1 MTNQIIKNC
10 EDEEIQFLNEIQPF
24 GYLIGIH
31 KNSHQIEFFSQNID
45 ELFEIST
52 EKILSQDINQLH
64 DFELDFDEVLN
75 LEQGDFYRTNT
86 KVNSKIYHLTVYH
99 FEELIYLELE
109 ELIILENRLA
119 YYNFSEQILY
129 SKSISSTWNLLIS
142 SIKSL
147 IHYERVMLYKFLEDG
162 SGVVIAEE
170 IDKGLDSYMG
180 LRYPEFDIP
189 KQARQLYLEKKSRL
203 VADVNSK
210 RIILICNVNYHKI
223 NLKYSSV
230 RALSPIHLQYLRNA
244 NCEASFSISIVINEK
259 LWGIVACQNSK
270 PKFIPNQ
277 VRLQTELLTRQ
288 ARLTYV
294 NFKATE
300 RLKFQNYF
308 NETAI
313 KLKENLLTE
322 ENLQQSIN
330 NNLKEVLNLT
340 KADGI
345 ALVNFDD
352 VFVEGETPDKEE
364 ILRIKEWAFKRK
376 SAGLFTSNTFNLDYG
391 QELKLSTNS
400 AGVMFCFL
408 NQTYEHFIIWF
419 KKEQIQTLNW
429 AGEPSKIKNVDV
441 INGNEIHSFS
451 PRTSFKIWQENIKSK
466 SFIWL
471 DKEKY
476 VAKEVIKLIIETLHL
491 QSFKIQ
497 SLYEQLKEIND
508 ELDSFTYT
516 VSHDL
521 RTPLSVMKLN
531 CQMLQRS
538 LKDDEIKNDRLRS
551 VIVEIDRMTQMMQDL
566 LALSKAKKSEIVL
579 STIET
584 KPIIE
589 KIIHDVL
596 LYYKINNT
604 EVVVKEIHNVLGDKT
619 MFYEVFLNI
628 IGNAIKY
635 SSQAK
640 HPKVEISSE
649 INNKEVIFKIKDNGI
664 GIKEEDYHKMF
675 KLFSRMSNTGN
686 ISGNGVGLSIAHRM
700 MDRMNGDISF
710 ESKIGEGTTFVLT
723 FKKCTD
729 VI

>member
-1 MTNQIIKNC
+1 MINQIIKNC

-31 KNSHQIEFFSQNID
+31 KNSHQIEFYSQNID
-45 ELFEIST
+45 ELFQISA
-52 EKILSQDINQLH
+52 ENVLNQDINQLYN
-64 DFELDFDEVLN
+64 FELDFDEVLN
-75 LEQGDFYRTNT
+75 LDQGEFCRTHL
-86 KVNSKIYHLTVYH
+86 KINSKTYHLTSYH
-99 FEELIYLELE
+99 FDELIYLELE

-129 SKSISSTWNLLIS
+129 SKSIDATWDRLIS
-142 SIKSL
+142 SIKKL
-147 IHYERVMLYKFLEDG
+147 INYDRVMLYKFLEDG

-170 IDKGLDSYMG
+170 IDNGLDSYLG
-180 LRYPEFDIP
+180 LRFPEFDIP

-203 VADVNSK
+203 VADVNSN
-210 RIILICNVNYHKI
+210 RISLIATNHQRI
-223 NLKYSSV
+223 NLMYSSV

-244 NCEASFSISIVINEK
+244 NCAASFSISIVINEK
-259 LWGIVACQNSK
+259 LWGIVACQNSE

-322 ENLQQSIN
+322 ENLQQSMN

-340 KADGI
+340 KANGI

-352 VFVEGETPDKEE
+352 VFVEGETPDKHE
-364 ILRIKEWAFKRK
+364 ILRIKEWAFKRN
-376 SAGLFTSNTFNLDYG
+376 SARLFTSNTFYLDYG
-391 QELKLSTNS
+391 QELNLSPNS

-419 KKEQIQTLNW
+419 KKEQVQTLNW
-429 AGEPSKIKNVDV
+429 AGEPNKIKHVEIVD
-441 INGNEIHSFS
+441 GDEILSFS
-451 PRTSFKIWQENIKSK
+451 PRTSFKIWQENIKNK

-491 QSFKIQ
+491 QSFKIH

-508 ELDSFTYT
+508 ELDSFSYT

-531 CQMLQRS
+531 CQMIQRT
-538 LKDDEIKNDRLRS
+538 LEHDEIKSDRLKS
-551 VIVEIDRMTQMMQDL
+551 VIDEIDRMTQMMQDL

-579 STIET
+579 SIIET

-589 KIIHDVL
+589 KIVHDVL
-596 LYYKINNT
+596 LYYKTNDTQVVIE
-604 EVVVKEIHNVLGDKT
+604 EVHNVLGDKT

-635 SSQAK
+635 SSQAE
-640 HPKVEISSE
+640 HPIIKIWSE
-649 INNKEVIFKIKDNGI
+649 LNEEEVIFKVKDNGI
-664 GIKEEDYHKMF
+664 GIKQEDYNKMF

-700 MDRMNGDISF
+700 MDRMNGGISF
-710 ESKIGEGTTFVLT
+710 ESKVGEGTTFILT
-723 FKKCTD
+723 FKK
-729 VI
+729 I

>member
-1 MTNQIIKNC
+1 MINQIIKNC

-31 KNSHQIEFFSQNID
+31 KNSHQIEFYSQNID
-45 ELFEIST
+45 ELFQISA
-52 EKILSQDINQLH
+52 ENVLNQDINQLYN
-64 DFELDFDEVLN
+64 FELDFDEVLN
-75 LEQGDFYRTNT
+75 LDQGEFCRTHL
-86 KVNSKIYHLTVYH
+86 KINSKTYHLTSYH
-99 FEELIYLELE
+99 LDELIYLELE

-129 SKSISSTWNLLIS
+129 SKSIDATWDRLIS
-142 SIKSL
+142 SIKKL
-147 IHYERVMLYKFLEDG
+147 INYDRVMLYKFLEDG

-170 IDKGLDSYMG
+170 IDNGLDSYLG
-180 LRYPEFDIP
+180 LRFPEFDIP

-203 VADVNSK
+203 VADVNSN
-210 RIILICNVNYHKI
+210 RISLIATNHQKI
-223 NLKYSSV
+223 NLMYSSV

-244 NCEASFSISIVINEK
+244 NCAASFSISIVINEK
-259 LWGIVACQNSK
+259 LWGIVACQNSE

-322 ENLQQSIN
+322 ENLQQSMN

-340 KADGI
+340 KANGI

-352 VFVEGETPDKEE
+352 VFVEGETPDKDE
-364 ILRIKEWAFKRK
+364 ILRIKEWAFKRN
-376 SAGLFTSNTFNLDYG
+376 SARLFTSNTFYLDYG
-391 QELKLSTNS
+391 QELNLSPNS

-419 KKEQIQTLNW
+419 KKEQVQTLNW
-429 AGEPSKIKNVDV
+429 AGEPNKIKHVEIVD
-441 INGNEIHSFS
+441 GDEILSFS
-451 PRTSFKIWQENIKSK
+451 PRTSFKIWQENIKNK

-491 QSFKIQ
+491 QSFKIH

-508 ELDSFTYT
+508 ELDSFSYT

-531 CQMLQRS
+531 CQMIQRT
-538 LKDDEIKNDRLRS
+538 LEHDEIKSDRLKS
-551 VIVEIDRMTQMMQDL
+551 VIDEIDRMTQMMQDL

-579 STIET
+579 SIIET

-589 KIIHDVL
+589 KIVHDVL
-596 LYYKINNT
+596 LYYKTNDTQVVIE
-604 EVVVKEIHNVLGDKT
+604 EVHNVLGDKT

-635 SSQAK
+635 SSQAE
-640 HPKVEISSE
+640 HPIIKIWSE
-649 INNKEVIFKIKDNGI
+649 LNEEEVIFKVKDNGI
-664 GIKEEDYHKMF
+664 GIKQEDYNKMF

-700 MDRMNGDISF
+700 MDRMNGGISF
-710 ESKIGEGTTFVLT
+710 ESKVGEGTTFILT
-723 FKKCTD
+723 FKK
-729 VI
+729 I

>member
-1 MTNQIIKNC
+1 MINQIIKNC

-31 KNSHQIEFFSQNID
+31 KNSHQIEFYSQNID
-45 ELFEIST
+45 ELFQISA
-52 EKILSQDINQLH
+52 ENVLNQDINQLYN
-64 DFELDFDEVLN
+64 FELDFDEVLN
-75 LEQGDFYRTNT
+75 LDQGEFCRTHL
-86 KVNSKIYHLTVYH
+86 KINSKTYHLTSYH
-99 FEELIYLELE
+99 FDELIYLELE

-129 SKSISSTWNLLIS
+129 SKSIDATWDRLIS
-142 SIKSL
+142 SIKKL
-147 IHYERVMLYKFLEDG
+147 INYDRVMLYKFLEDG

-170 IDKGLDSYMG
+170 IDNGLDSYLG
-180 LRYPEFDIP
+180 LRFPEFDIP

-203 VADVNSK
+203 VADVNSN
-210 RIILICNVNYHKI
+210 RISLIATNHQKI
-223 NLKYSSV
+223 NLMYSSV

-244 NCEASFSISIVINEK
+244 NCAASFSISIVINEK
-259 LWGIVACQNSK
+259 LWGIVACQNSE

-322 ENLQQSIN
+322 ENLQQSMN

-340 KADGI
+340 KANGI

-352 VFVEGETPDKEE
+352 VFVEGETPDKDE
-364 ILRIKEWAFKRK
+364 ILRIKEWAFKRN
-376 SAGLFTSNTFNLDYG
+376 SARLFTSNTFYLDYG
-391 QELKLSTNS
+391 QELNLSPNS

-419 KKEQIQTLNW
+419 KKEQVQTLNW
-429 AGEPSKIKNVDV
+429 AGEPNKIKHVEIVD
-441 INGNEIHSFS
+441 GDEILSFS
-451 PRTSFKIWQENIKSK
+451 PRTSFKIWQENIKNK

-491 QSFKIQ
+491 QSFKIH

-508 ELDSFTYT
+508 ELDSFSYT

-531 CQMLQRS
+531 CQMIQRT
-538 LKDDEIKNDRLRS
+538 LEHDEIKSDRLKS
-551 VIVEIDRMTQMMQDL
+551 VIDEIDRMTQMMQDL

-579 STIET
+579 SIIET

-589 KIIHDVL
+589 KIVHDVL
-596 LYYKINNT
+596 LYYKTNDT
-604 EVVVKEIHNVLGDKT
+604 QVVIEDVHNVLGDKT

-635 SSQAK
+635 SSQEE
-640 HPKVEISSE
+640 HPIIKIWSE
-649 INNKEVIFKIKDNGI
+649 LNEEEVIFKVKDNRI
-664 GIKEEDYHKMF
+664 GIKQEDYNKMF

-700 MDRMNGDISF
+700 MDRMNGGISF
-710 ESKIGEGTTFVLT
+710 ESKVGEGTTFILT
-723 FKKCTD
+723 FKK
-729 VI
+729 I

>member
-1 MTNQIIKNC
+1 MINQIIKNC

-45 ELFEIST
+45 ELFEISA
-52 EKILSQDINQLH
+52 ENVLNQDINQLYN
-64 DFELDFDEVLN
+64 FELDFDEVLN
-75 LEQGDFYRTNT
+75 LDQGEFCRTHL
-86 KVNSKIYHLTVYH
+86 KINSKTYHLTSYH
-99 FEELIYLELE
+99 LDELIYLELE

-129 SKSISSTWNLLIS
+129 SKSIDATWDRLIS
-142 SIKSL
+142 SIKKL
-147 IHYERVMLYKFLEDG
+147 INYDRVMLYKFLEDG

-170 IDKGLDSYMG
+170 IDNGLDSYLG
-180 LRYPEFDIP
+180 LRFPEFDIP

-203 VADVNSK
+203 VADVNSN
-210 RIILICNVNYHKI
+210 RISLIATNHQKI
-223 NLKYSSV
+223 NLMYSSV

-244 NCEASFSISIVINEK
+244 NCAASFSISIVINEK
-259 LWGIVACQNSK
+259 LWGIVACQNSE

-322 ENLQQSIN
+322 ENLQQSMN

-340 KADGI
+340 KANGI

-352 VFVEGETPDKEE
+352 VFVEGETPDKHE
-364 ILRIKEWAFKRK
+364 ILRIKEWAFKRN
-376 SAGLFTSNTFNLDYG
+376 SARLFTSNTFYLDYG
-391 QELKLSTNS
+391 QELNLSPNS

-419 KKEQIQTLNW
+419 KKEQVQTLNW
-429 AGEPSKIKNVDV
+429 AGEPNKIKHVEIVD
-441 INGNEIHSFS
+441 EILSFS
-451 PRTSFKIWQENIKSK
+451 PRTSFKIWQENIKNK

-491 QSFKIQ
+491 QSFKIH

-508 ELDSFTYT
+508 ELDSFSYT

-531 CQMLQRS
+531 CQMIQRT
-538 LKDDEIKNDRLRS
+538 LEHDEIKSDRLKS
-551 VIVEIDRMTQMMQDL
+551 VIDEIDRMTQMMQDL

-579 STIET
+579 SIIET

-589 KIIHDVL
+589 KIVHDVL
-596 LYYKINNT
+596 LYYKTNDT
-604 EVVVKEIHNVLGDKT
+604 QVVIEDVHNVLGDKT

-635 SSQAK
+635 SSQAE
-640 HPKVEISSE
+640 HPIIKIWSE
-649 INNKEVIFKIKDNGI
+649 LNEEEVIFKVKDNGI
-664 GIKEEDYHKMF
+664 GIKQEDYNKMF

-700 MDRMNGDISF
+700 MDRMNGGISF
-710 ESKIGEGTTFVLT
+710 ESKVGEGTTFILT
-723 FKKCTD
+723 FKK
-729 VI
+729 I

>member
-1 MTNQIIKNC
+1 MINQIIKNC

-31 KNSHQIEFFSQNID
+31 KNSHQIEFYSQNID
-45 ELFEIST
+45 ELFQISA
-52 EKILSQDINQLH
+52 ENVLNQDINQLYN
-64 DFELDFDEVLN
+64 FELDFDEVLN
-75 LEQGDFYRTNT
+75 LDQGEFCRTHL
-86 KVNSKIYHLTVYH
+86 KINSKTYHLTSYH
-99 FEELIYLELE
+99 FDELIYLELE

-129 SKSISSTWNLLIS
+129 SKSIDATWDRLIS
-142 SIKSL
+142 SIKKL
-147 IHYERVMLYKFLEDG
+147 INYDRVMLYKFLEDG

-170 IDKGLDSYMG
+170 IDNGLDSYLG
-180 LRYPEFDIP
+180 LRFPEFDIP

-203 VADVNSK
+203 VADVNSN
-210 RIILICNVNYHKI
+210 RISLIATNHQKI
-223 NLKYSSV
+223 NLMYSSV

-244 NCEASFSISIVINEK
+244 NCAASFSISIVINEK
-259 LWGIVACQNSK
+259 LWGIVACQNSE

-322 ENLQQSIN
+322 ENLQQSMN

-340 KADGI
+340 KANGI

-352 VFVEGETPDKEE
+352 VFVEGETPDKDE
-364 ILRIKEWAFKRK
+364 ILRIKEWAFKRN
-376 SAGLFTSNTFNLDYG
+376 SARLFTSNTFYLDYG
-391 QELKLSTNS
+391 QELNLSPNS

-419 KKEQIQTLNW
+419 KKEQVQTLNW
-429 AGEPSKIKNVDV
+429 AGEPNKIKHVEIVD
-441 INGNEIHSFS
+441 GDEILSFS
-451 PRTSFKIWQENIKSK
+451 PRTSFKIWQENIKNK

-491 QSFKIQ
+491 QSFKIH

-508 ELDSFTYT
+508 ELDS
-516 VSHDL
+516 
-521 RTPLSVMKLN
+521 VMKLN
-531 CQMLQRS
+531 CQMIQRT
-538 LKDDEIKNDRLRS
+538 LEHDEIKSDRLKS
-551 VIVEIDRMTQMMQDL
+551 VIDEIDRMTQMMQDL

-579 STIET
+579 SIIET

-589 KIIHDVL
+589 KIVHDVL
-596 LYYKINNT
+596 LYYKTNDTQVVIE
-604 EVVVKEIHNVLGDKT
+604 EVHNVLGDKT

-635 SSQAK
+635 SSQAE
-640 HPKVEISSE
+640 HPIIKIWSE
-649 INNKEVIFKIKDNGI
+649 LNEEEVIFKVKDNGI
-664 GIKEEDYHKMF
+664 GIKQEDYNKMF

-700 MDRMNGDISF
+700 MDRMN
-710 ESKIGEGTTFVLT
+710 EGTTFILT
-723 FKKCTD
+723 FKK
-729 VI
+729 I

>member
-1 MTNQIIKNC
+1 MINQIIKNC

-31 KNSHQIEFFSQNID
+31 KNSHQIEFYSQNID
-45 ELFEIST
+45 ELFQISA
-52 EKILSQDINQLH
+52 ENVLNQDINQLYN
-64 DFELDFDEVLN
+64 FELDFDEVLN
-75 LEQGDFYRTNT
+75 LDQGEFCRTHL
-86 KVNSKIYHLTVYH
+86 KINSKTYHLTSYH
-99 FEELIYLELE
+99 FDELIYLELE

-129 SKSISSTWNLLIS
+129 SKSIDATWDRLIS
-142 SIKSL
+142 SIKKL
-147 IHYERVMLYKFLEDG
+147 INYDRVMLYKFLEDG

-170 IDKGLDSYMG
+170 IDNGLDSYLG
-180 LRYPEFDIP
+180 LRFPEFDIP

-203 VADVNSK
+203 VADVNSN
-210 RIILICNVNYHKI
+210 RISLIATNHQKI
-223 NLKYSSV
+223 NLMYSSV

-244 NCEASFSISIVINEK
+244 NCAASFSISIVINEK
-259 LWGIVACQNSK
+259 LWGIVACQNSE

-322 ENLQQSIN
+322 ENLQQSMN

-340 KADGI
+340 KANGI

-352 VFVEGETPDKEE
+352 VFVEGETPDKDE
-364 ILRIKEWAFKRK
+364 ILRIKEWAFKRN
-376 SAGLFTSNTFNLDYG
+376 SARLFTSNTFYLDYG
-391 QELKLSTNS
+391 QELNLSPNS

-419 KKEQIQTLNW
+419 KKEQVQTLNW
-429 AGEPSKIKNVDV
+429 AGEPNKIKHVEIVD
-441 INGNEIHSFS
+441 GDEILSFS
-451 PRTSFKIWQENIKSK
+451 PRTSFKIWQENIKNK

-491 QSFKIQ
+491 QSFKIH

-508 ELDSFTYT
+508 ELDSFSYT

-531 CQMLQRS
+531 CQMIQRT
-538 LKDDEIKNDRLRS
+538 LEHDEIKSDRLKS
-551 VIVEIDRMTQMMQDL
+551 VIDEIDRMTQMMQDL

-579 STIET
+579 SIIET

-589 KIIHDVL
+589 KIVHDVL
-596 LYYKINNT
+596 LYYKTNDTQVVIE
-604 EVVVKEIHNVLGDKT
+604 EVHNVLGDKT

-635 SSQAK
+635 SSQAE
-640 HPKVEISSE
+640 HPIIKIWSE
-649 INNKEVIFKIKDNGI
+649 LNEEEVIFKVKDNGI
-664 GIKEEDYHKMF
+664 GIKQEDYNKMF

-700 MDRMNGDISF
+700 MDRMN
-710 ESKIGEGTTFVLT
+710 V
-723 FKKCTD
+723 FKRKNSGLSQRN
-729 VI
+729 

>member
-1 MTNQIIKNC
+1 MINQIIKNC

-31 KNSHQIEFFSQNID
+31 KNSHQIEFYSQNID
-45 ELFEIST
+45 ELFQISA
-52 EKILSQDINQLH
+52 ENVLNQDINQLYN
-64 DFELDFDEVLN
+64 FELDFDEVLN
-75 LEQGDFYRTNT
+75 LDQGEFCRTHL
-86 KVNSKIYHLTVYH
+86 KINSKTYHLTSYH
-99 FEELIYLELE
+99 FDELIYLELE

-129 SKSISSTWNLLIS
+129 SKSIDATWDRLIS
-142 SIKSL
+142 SIKKL
-147 IHYERVMLYKFLEDG
+147 INYDRVMLYKFLEDG

-170 IDKGLDSYMG
+170 IDNGLDSYLG
-180 LRYPEFDIP
+180 LRFPEFDIP

-203 VADVNSK
+203 VADVNSN
-210 RIILICNVNYHKI
+210 RISLIATNHQKI
-223 NLKYSSV
+223 NLMYSSV

-244 NCEASFSISIVINEK
+244 NCAASFSISIVINEK
-259 LWGIVACQNSK
+259 LWGIVACQNSE

-322 ENLQQSIN
+322 ENLQQSMN

-340 KADGI
+340 KANGI

-352 VFVEGETPDKEE
+352 VFVEGETPDKDE
-364 ILRIKEWAFKRK
+364 ILRIKEWAFKRN
-376 SAGLFTSNTFNLDYG
+376 SARLFTSNTFYLDYG
-391 QELKLSTNS
+391 QELNLSPNS

-419 KKEQIQTLNW
+419 KKEQVQTLNW
-429 AGEPSKIKNVDV
+429 AGEPNKIKHVEIVD
-441 INGNEIHSFS
+441 GDEILSFS
-451 PRTSFKIWQENIKSK
+451 PRTSFKIWQENIKNK

-491 QSFKIQ
+491 QSFKIH

-508 ELDSFTYT
+508 ELDSFSYT

-531 CQMLQRS
+531 CQMIQRT
-538 LKDDEIKNDRLRS
+538 LEHDEIKSDRLKS
-551 VIVEIDRMTQMMQDL
+551 VIDEIDRMTQMMQDL

-579 STIET
+579 SIIET

-589 KIIHDVL
+589 KIVHDVL
-596 LYYKINNT
+596 LYYKTNDT
-604 EVVVKEIHNVLGDKT
+604 QVVIEDVHNVLGDKT

-635 SSQAK
+635 SSQAE
-640 HPKVEISSE
+640 HPIIKIWSE
-649 INNKEVIFKIKDNGI
+649 LNEEEVIFKVKDNGI
-664 GIKEEDYHKMF
+664 GIKQEDYNKMF

-700 MDRMNGDISF
+700 MDRMNGGISF
-710 ESKIGEGTTFVLT
+710 ESKVGEEQLLY
-723 FKKCTD
+723 
-729 VI
+729 

>member
-1 MTNQIIKNC
+1 MINQIIKNC

-31 KNSHQIEFFSQNID
+31 KNSHQIEFYSQNID
-45 ELFEIST
+45 ELFQISA
-52 EKILSQDINQLH
+52 ENVLNQDINQLYN
-64 DFELDFDEVLN
+64 FELDFDEVLN
-75 LEQGDFYRTNT
+75 LDQGEFCRTHL
-86 KVNSKIYHLTVYH
+86 KINSKTYHLTSYH
-99 FEELIYLELE
+99 LDELIYLELE

-129 SKSISSTWNLLIS
+129 SKSIDATWDRLIS
-142 SIKSL
+142 SIKKL
-147 IHYERVMLYKFLEDG
+147 INYDRVMLYKFLEDG

-170 IDKGLDSYMG
+170 IDNGLDSYLG
-180 LRYPEFDIP
+180 LRFPEFDIP

-203 VADVNSK
+203 VADVNSN
-210 RIILICNVNYHKI
+210 RISLIATNHQKI
-223 NLKYSSV
+223 NLMYSSV

-244 NCEASFSISIVINEK
+244 NCAASFSISIVINEK
-259 LWGIVACQNSK
+259 LWGIVACQNSE

-322 ENLQQSIN
+322 ENLQQSMN

-340 KADGI
+340 KANGI

-352 VFVEGETPDKEE
+352 VFVEGETPDKHE
-364 ILRIKEWAFKRK
+364 ILRIKEWAFKRN
-376 SAGLFTSNTFNLDYG
+376 SARLFTSNTFYLDYG
-391 QELKLSTNS
+391 QELNLSPNS

-419 KKEQIQTLNW
+419 KKEQVQTLNW
-429 AGEPSKIKNVDV
+429 AGEPNKIKHVEIVD
-441 INGNEIHSFS
+441 GDEILSFS
-451 PRTSFKIWQENIKSK
+451 PRTSFKIWQENIKNK

-491 QSFKIQ
+491 QSFKIH

-508 ELDSFTYT
+508 ELDSFSYT

-531 CQMLQRS
+531 CQMIQRT
-538 LKDDEIKNDRLRS
+538 LEHDEIKSDRLKS
-551 VIVEIDRMTQMMQDL
+551 VIDEIDRMTQMMQDL

-579 STIET
+579 SIIET

-589 KIIHDVL
+589 KIVHDVL
-596 LYYKINNT
+596 LYYKTNDTQVVIE
-604 EVVVKEIHNVLGDKT
+604 EVHNVLGDKT

-635 SSQAK
+635 SSQAE
-640 HPKVEISSE
+640 HPIIKIWSE
-649 INNKEVIFKIKDNGI
+649 LNEEEVIFKVKDNGI
-664 GIKEEDYHKMF
+664 GIKQEDYNKMF

-700 MDRMNGDISF
+700 MDRMNGGISF
-710 ESKIGEGTTFVLT
+710 ESKVGEGTTFILT
-723 FKKCTD
+723 FKK
-729 VI
+729 I

>member
-1 MTNQIIKNC
+1 MINQIIKNC

-31 KNSHQIEFFSQNID
+31 KESHQIEFYSQNID
-45 ELFEIST
+45 ELFQISA
-52 EKILSQDINQLH
+52 ENVLNQDINQLYN
-64 DFELDFDEVLN
+64 FELDFDEVLN
-75 LEQGDFYRTNT
+75 LDQGEFCRTHL
-86 KVNSKIYHLTVYH
+86 KINSKTYHLTSYH
-99 FEELIYLELE
+99 FDELIYLELE

-129 SKSISSTWNLLIS
+129 SKSIDATWDRLIS
-142 SIKSL
+142 SIKKL
-147 IHYERVMLYKFLEDG
+147 INYDRVMLYKFLEDG

-170 IDKGLDSYMG
+170 IDNGLDSYLG
-180 LRYPEFDIP
+180 LRFPEFDIP

-203 VADVNSK
+203 VADVNSN
-210 RIILICNVNYHKI
+210 RISLIATNHQKI
-223 NLKYSSV
+223 NLMYSSV

-244 NCEASFSISIVINEK
+244 NCAASFSISIVINEK
-259 LWGIVACQNSK
+259 LWGIVACQNSE

-322 ENLQQSIN
+322 ENLQQSMN

-340 KADGI
+340 KANGI

-352 VFVEGETPDKEE
+352 VFVEGETPDKHE
-364 ILRIKEWAFKRK
+364 ILRIKEWAFKRN
-376 SAGLFTSNTFNLDYG
+376 SARLFTSNTFYLDYG
-391 QELKLSTNS
+391 QELNLSPNS

-419 KKEQIQTLNW
+419 KKEQVQTLNW
-429 AGEPSKIKNVDV
+429 AGEPNKIKHVEIVD
-441 INGNEIHSFS
+441 GDEILSFS
-451 PRTSFKIWQENIKSK
+451 PRTSFKIWQENIKNK

-491 QSFKIQ
+491 QSFKIH

-508 ELDSFTYT
+508 ELDSFSYT

-531 CQMLQRS
+531 CQMIQRT
-538 LKDDEIKNDRLRS
+538 LEHDEIKSDRLKS
-551 VIVEIDRMTQMMQDL
+551 VIDEIDRMTQMMQDL

-579 STIET
+579 SIIET

-589 KIIHDVL
+589 KIVHDVL
-596 LYYKINNT
+596 LYYKTNDT
-604 EVVVKEIHNVLGDKT
+604 QVVIEDVHNVLGDKT

-640 HPKVEISSE
+640 HPKIEISSE

-664 GIKEEDYHKMF
+664 GIKEEDYNKMF

-700 MDRMNGDISF
+700 MDRMNGGISF
-710 ESKIGEGTTFVLT
+710 ESKVGDGTTFILT
-723 FKKCTD
+723 F
-729 VI
+729 

>member
-1 MTNQIIKNC
+1 MINQIIKNC

-31 KNSHQIEFFSQNID
+31 KNSHQIEFYSQNID
-45 ELFEIST
+45 ELFQISA
-52 EKILSQDINQLH
+52 ENVLNQDINQLYN
-64 DFELDFDEVLN
+64 FELDFDEVLN
-75 LEQGDFYRTNT
+75 LDQGEFCRTHL
-86 KVNSKIYHLTVYH
+86 KINSKTYHLTSYH
-99 FEELIYLELE
+99 FDELIYLELE

-129 SKSISSTWNLLIS
+129 SKSIDATWDRLIS
-142 SIKSL
+142 SIKKL
-147 IHYERVMLYKFLEDG
+147 INYDRVMLYKFLEDG

-170 IDKGLDSYMG
+170 IDNGLDSYLG
-180 LRYPEFDIP
+180 LRFPEFDIP

-203 VADVNSK
+203 VADVNSN
-210 RIILICNVNYHKI
+210 RISLIATNHQKI
-223 NLKYSSV
+223 NLMYSSV

-244 NCEASFSISIVINEK
+244 NCAASFSISIVINEK
-259 LWGIVACQNSK
+259 LWGIVACQNSE
-270 PKFIPNQ
+270 PKFITNQ

-322 ENLQQSIN
+322 ENLQQSMN

-340 KADGI
+340 KANGI

-352 VFVEGETPDKEE
+352 VFVEGETPDKDE
-364 ILRIKEWAFKRK
+364 ILRIKEWAFKRN
-376 SAGLFTSNTFNLDYG
+376 SARLFTSNTFYLDYG
-391 QELKLSTNS
+391 QELNLSPNS

-419 KKEQIQTLNW
+419 KKEQVQTLNW
-429 AGEPSKIKNVDV
+429 AGEPNKIKHVEIVD
-441 INGNEIHSFS
+441 GDEILSFS
-451 PRTSFKIWQENIKSK
+451 PRTSFKIWQENIKNK

-491 QSFKIQ
+491 QSFKIH

-508 ELDSFTYT
+508 ELDSFSYT

-531 CQMLQRS
+531 CQMIQRT
-538 LKDDEIKNDRLRS
+538 LEHDEIKSDRLKS
-551 VIVEIDRMTQMMQDL
+551 VIDEIDRMTQMMQDL

-579 STIET
+579 SIIET

-589 KIIHDVL
+589 KIVHDVL
-596 LYYKINNT
+596 LYYKTNDTQVVIE
-604 EVVVKEIHNVLGDKT
+604 EVHNVLGDKT

-635 SSQAK
+635 SSQAE
-640 HPKVEISSE
+640 HPIIKIWSE
-649 INNKEVIFKIKDNGI
+649 LNEEEVIFKIKDNGI
-664 GIKEEDYHKMF
+664 GIKQEDYNKMF

-700 MDRMNGDISF
+700 MDRMNGGIFF
-710 ESKIGEGTTFVLT
+710 ESKVGEGTTFILT
-723 FKKCTD
+723 FKK
-729 VI
+729 I

>member
-1 MTNQIIKNC
+1 MINQIIKNC

-31 KNSHQIEFFSQNID
+31 KNSHQIEFYSQNID
-45 ELFEIST
+45 ELFQISA
-52 EKILSQDINQLH
+52 ENVLNQDINQLYN
-64 DFELDFDEVLN
+64 FELDFDEVLN
-75 LEQGDFYRTNT
+75 LDQGEFCRTHL
-86 KVNSKIYHLTVYH
+86 KINSKTYHLTSYH
-99 FEELIYLELE
+99 FDELIYLELE

-129 SKSISSTWNLLIS
+129 SKSIDATWDRLIS
-142 SIKSL
+142 SIKKL
-147 IHYERVMLYKFLEDG
+147 INYDRVMLYKFLEDG

-170 IDKGLDSYMG
+170 IDNGLDSYLG
-180 LRYPEFDIP
+180 LRFPEFDIP

-203 VADVNSK
+203 VADVNSN
-210 RIILICNVNYHKI
+210 RISLIATNHQKI
-223 NLKYSSV
+223 NLMYSSV

-244 NCEASFSISIVINEK
+244 NCAASFSISIVINEK
-259 LWGIVACQNSK
+259 LWGIVACQNSE

-322 ENLQQSIN
+322 ENLQQSMN

-340 KADGI
+340 KANGI

-352 VFVEGETPDKEE
+352 VFVEGETPDKDE
-364 ILRIKEWAFKRK
+364 ILRIKEWAFKRN
-376 SAGLFTSNTFNLDYG
+376 SARLFTSNTFYLDYG
-391 QELKLSTNS
+391 QELNLSPNS

-419 KKEQIQTLNW
+419 KKEQVQTLNW
-429 AGEPSKIKNVDV
+429 AGEPNKIKHVEIVD
-441 INGNEIHSFS
+441 GDEILSFS
-451 PRTSFKIWQENIKSK
+451 PRTSFKIWQENIKNK

-491 QSFKIQ
+491 QSFKIH

-508 ELDSFTYT
+508 ELDSFSYT

-531 CQMLQRS
+531 CQMIQRT
-538 LKDDEIKNDRLRS
+538 LEHDEIKSDRLKS
-551 VIVEIDRMTQMMQDL
+551 VIDEIDRMTQMMQDL

-579 STIET
+579 SIIET

-589 KIIHDVL
+589 KIVHDVL
-596 LYYKINNT
+596 LYYKTNDTQVVIE
-604 EVVVKEIHNVLGDKT
+604 EVHNVLGDKT

-635 SSQAK
+635 SSQAE
-640 HPKVEISSE
+640 HPIIKIWSE
-649 INNKEVIFKIKDNGI
+649 LNEEEVIFKVKDNGI
-664 GIKEEDYHKMF
+664 GIKQEDYNKMF

-700 MDRMNGDISF
+700 MDRMNGGISF
-710 ESKIGEGTTFVLT
+710 ESKVGEGTTFILT
-723 FKKCTD
+723 FKK
-729 VI
+729 I

>member
-1 MTNQIIKNC
+1 MINQIIKNC

-31 KNSHQIEFFSQNID
+31 KNSHQIEFYSQNID
-45 ELFEIST
+45 ELFQISA
-52 EKILSQDINQLH
+52 ENVLNQDINQLYN
-64 DFELDFDEVLN
+64 FELDFDEVLN
-75 LEQGDFYRTNT
+75 LDQGEFCRTHL
-86 KVNSKIYHLTVYH
+86 KINSKTYHLTSYH
-99 FEELIYLELE
+99 FDELIYLELE

-129 SKSISSTWNLLIS
+129 SKSIDATWDRLIS
-142 SIKSL
+142 SIKKL
-147 IHYERVMLYKFLEDG
+147 INYDRVMLYKFLEDG

-170 IDKGLDSYMG
+170 IDNGLDSYLG
-180 LRYPEFDIP
+180 LRFPEFDIP

-203 VADVNSK
+203 VADVNSN
-210 RIILICNVNYHKI
+210 RISLIATNHQKI
-223 NLKYSSV
+223 NLMYSSV

-244 NCEASFSISIVINEK
+244 NCAASFSISIVINEK
-259 LWGIVACQNSK
+259 LWGIVACQNSE

-322 ENLQQSIN
+322 ENLQQSMN

-340 KADGI
+340 KANGI

-352 VFVEGETPDKEE
+352 VFVEGETPDKDE
-364 ILRIKEWAFKRK
+364 ILRIKEWAFKRN
-376 SAGLFTSNTFNLDYG
+376 SARLFTSNTFYLDYG
-391 QELKLSTNS
+391 QELNLSPNS

-419 KKEQIQTLNW
+419 KKEQVQTLNW
-429 AGEPSKIKNVDV
+429 AGEPNKIKHVEIVD
-441 INGNEIHSFS
+441 GDEILSFS
-451 PRTSFKIWQENIKSK
+451 PRTSFKIWQENIKNK

-491 QSFKIQ
+491 QSFKIH

-508 ELDSFTYT
+508 ELDSFSYT

-531 CQMLQRS
+531 CQMIQRT
-538 LKDDEIKNDRLRS
+538 LEHDEIKSDRLKS
-551 VIVEIDRMTQMMQDL
+551 VIDEIDRMTQMMQDL

-579 STIET
+579 SIIET

-589 KIIHDVL
+589 KIVHDVL
-596 LYYKINNT
+596 LYYKTNDTQVVIE
-604 EVVVKEIHNVLGDKT
+604 EVHNVLGDKT

-628 IGNAIKY
+628 IGNAIMIGCKSTLKKIRC
-635 SSQAK
+635 SS
-640 HPKVEISSE
+640 IFRFS
-649 INNKEVIFKIKDNGI
+649 NKRFGKNV
-664 GIKEEDYHKMF
+664 
-675 KLFSRMSNTGN
+675 
-686 ISGNGVGLSIAHRM
+686 SG
-700 MDRMNGDISF
+700 
-710 ESKIGEGTTFVLT
+710 K
-723 FKKCTD
+723 
-729 VI
+729 

>member
-1 MTNQIIKNC
+1 MINQIIKNC

-31 KNSHQIEFFSQNID
+31 KNSHQIEFYSQNID
-45 ELFEIST
+45 ELFQISA
-52 EKILSQDINQLH
+52 ENVLNQDINQLYN
-64 DFELDFDEVLN
+64 FELDFDEVLN
-75 LEQGDFYRTNT
+75 LDQGEFCRTHL
-86 KVNSKIYHLTVYH
+86 KINSKTYHLTSYH
-99 FEELIYLELE
+99 FDELIYLELE

-129 SKSISSTWNLLIS
+129 SKSIDATWDRLIS
-142 SIKSL
+142 SIKKL
-147 IHYERVMLYKFLEDG
+147 INYDRVMLYKFLEDG

-170 IDKGLDSYMG
+170 IDNGLDSYLG
-180 LRYPEFDIP
+180 LRFPEFDIP

-203 VADVNSK
+203 VADVNSN
-210 RIILICNVNYHKI
+210 RISLIATNHQKI
-223 NLKYSSV
+223 NLMYSSV

-244 NCEASFSISIVINEK
+244 NCAASFSISIVINEK
-259 LWGIVACQNSK
+259 LWGIVACQNSE

-322 ENLQQSIN
+322 ENLQQSMN

-340 KADGI
+340 KANGI

-352 VFVEGETPDKEE
+352 VFVEGETPDKDE
-364 ILRIKEWAFKRK
+364 ILRIKEWAFKRN
-376 SAGLFTSNTFNLDYG
+376 SARLFTSNTFYLDYG
-391 QELKLSTNS
+391 QELNLSPNS

-419 KKEQIQTLNW
+419 KKEQVQTLNW
-429 AGEPSKIKNVDV
+429 AGEPNKIKHVEIVD
-441 INGNEIHSFS
+441 GDEILSFS
-451 PRTSFKIWQENIKSK
+451 PRTSFKIWQENIKNK

-491 QSFKIQ
+491 QSFKIH

-508 ELDSFTYT
+508 ELDSFSYT

-531 CQMLQRS
+531 CQMIQRT
-538 LKDDEIKNDRLRS
+538 LEHDEIKSDRLKS
-551 VIVEIDRMTQMMQDL
+551 VIDEIDRMTQMMQDL

-579 STIET
+579 SIIET

-589 KIIHDVL
+589 KIVHDVL
-596 LYYKINNT
+596 LYYKTNDT
-604 EVVVKEIHNVLGDKT
+604 QVVIEDVHNVLGDKT

-640 HPKVEISSE
+640 HPKIEISSE

-664 GIKEEDYHKMF
+664 GIKEEDYNKMF

-700 MDRMNGDISF
+700 MDRMNGGISF
-710 ESKIGEGTTFVLT
+710 ESKVGDGTTFILT
-723 FKKCTD
+723 F
-729 VI
+729 

>member
-1 MTNQIIKNC
+1 MINQIIKNC

-31 KNSHQIEFFSQNID
+31 KNSHQIEFYSQNID
-45 ELFEIST
+45 ELFQISA
-52 EKILSQDINQLH
+52 ENVLNQDINQLYN
-64 DFELDFDEVLN
+64 FELDFDEVLN
-75 LEQGDFYRTNT
+75 LDQGEFCRTHL
-86 KVNSKIYHLTVYH
+86 KINSKTYHLTSYH
-99 FEELIYLELE
+99 FDELIYLELE

-129 SKSISSTWNLLIS
+129 SKSIDATWDRLIS
-142 SIKSL
+142 SIKKL
-147 IHYERVMLYKFLEDG
+147 INYDRVMLYKFLEDG

-170 IDKGLDSYMG
+170 IDNGLDSYLG
-180 LRYPEFDIP
+180 LRFPEFDIP

-203 VADVNSK
+203 VADVNSN
-210 RIILICNVNYHKI
+210 RISLIATNHQKI
-223 NLKYSSV
+223 NLMYSSV

-244 NCEASFSISIVINEK
+244 NCAASFSISIVINEK
-259 LWGIVACQNSK
+259 LWGIVACQNSE

-322 ENLQQSIN
+322 ENLQQSMN

-340 KADGI
+340 KANGI

-352 VFVEGETPDKEE
+352 VFVEGETPDKDE
-364 ILRIKEWAFKRK
+364 ILRIKEWAFKRN
-376 SAGLFTSNTFNLDYG
+376 SARLFTSNTFYLDYG
-391 QELKLSTNS
+391 QELNLSPNS

-419 KKEQIQTLNW
+419 KKEQVQTLNW
-429 AGEPSKIKNVDV
+429 AGEPNKIKHVEIVD
-441 INGNEIHSFS
+441 GDEILSFS
-451 PRTSFKIWQENIKSK
+451 PRTSFKIWQENIKNK

-491 QSFKIQ
+491 QSFKIH

-508 ELDSFTYT
+508 ELDSFSYT

-531 CQMLQRS
+531 CQMIQRT
-538 LKDDEIKNDRLRS
+538 LEHDEIKSDRLKS
-551 VIVEIDRMTQMMQDL
+551 VIDEIDRMTQMMQDL

-579 STIET
+579 SIIET

-589 KIIHDVL
+589 KIVHDVL
-596 LYYKINNT
+596 LYYKTNDT
-604 EVVVKEIHNVLGDKT
+604 QVVIEDVHNVLGDKT

-635 SSQAK
+635 SSQAE
-640 HPKVEISSE
+640 HPIIKIWSE
-649 INNKEVIFKIKDNGI
+649 LNEEEVIFKVKDNGI
-664 GIKEEDYHKMF
+664 GIKQEDYNKMF

-700 MDRMNGDISF
+700 MDRMNGGISF
-710 ESKIGEGTTFVLT
+710 ESKVGEGTTFILT
-723 FKKCTD
+723 FKK
-729 VI
+729 I

>member
-1 MTNQIIKNC
+1 MINQIIKNC

-31 KNSHQIEFFSQNID
+31 KNSHQIEFYSQNID
-45 ELFEIST
+45 ELFQISA
-52 EKILSQDINQLH
+52 ENVLNQDINQLYN
-64 DFELDFDEVLN
+64 FELDFDEVLN
-75 LEQGDFYRTNT
+75 LDQGEFCRTHL
-86 KVNSKIYHLTVYH
+86 KINSKTYHLTSYH
-99 FEELIYLELE
+99 FDELIYLELE

-129 SKSISSTWNLLIS
+129 SKSIDATWDRLIS
-142 SIKSL
+142 SIKKL
-147 IHYERVMLYKFLEDG
+147 INYDRVMLYKFLEDG

-170 IDKGLDSYMG
+170 IDNGLDSYLG
-180 LRYPEFDIP
+180 LRFPEFDIP

-203 VADVNSK
+203 VADVNSN
-210 RIILICNVNYHKI
+210 RISLIATNHQKI
-223 NLKYSSV
+223 NLMYSSV

-244 NCEASFSISIVINEK
+244 NCAASFSISIVINEK
-259 LWGIVACQNSK
+259 LWGIVACQNSE

-322 ENLQQSIN
+322 ENLQQSMN

-340 KADGI
+340 KANGI

-352 VFVEGETPDKEE
+352 VFVEGETPDKDE
-364 ILRIKEWAFKRK
+364 ILRIKEWAFKRN
-376 SAGLFTSNTFNLDYG
+376 SARLFTSNTFYLDYG
-391 QELKLSTNS
+391 QELNLSPNS

-419 KKEQIQTLNW
+419 KKEQVQTLNW
-429 AGEPSKIKNVDV
+429 AGEPNKIKHVEIVD
-441 INGNEIHSFS
+441 GDEILSFS
-451 PRTSFKIWQENIKSK
+451 PRTSFKIWQENIKNK

-491 QSFKIQ
+491 QSFKIH

-508 ELDSFTYT
+508 ELDSFSYT

-531 CQMLQRS
+531 CQMIQRT
-538 LKDDEIKNDRLRS
+538 LEHDEIKSDRLKS
-551 VIVEIDRMTQMMQDL
+551 VIDEIDRMTQMMQDL

-579 STIET
+579 SIIET

-589 KIIHDVL
+589 KIVHDVL
-596 LYYKINNT
+596 LYYKTNDT
-604 EVVVKEIHNVLGDKT
+604 QVVIEDVHNVLGDKT

-635 SSQAK
+635 SSQEE
-640 HPKVEISSE
+640 HPIIKIWSE
-649 INNKEVIFKIKDNGI
+649 LNEEEVIFKVKDNRI
-664 GIKEEDYHKMF
+664 GIKQEDYNKMF

-700 MDRMNGDISF
+700 MDRMNGGISF
-710 ESKIGEGTTFVLT
+710 ESKVGEGTTFILT
-723 FKKCTD
+723 F
-729 VI
+729 

>member
-1 MTNQIIKNC
+1 MINQIIKNC

-31 KNSHQIEFFSQNID
+31 KNSHQIEFYSQNID
-45 ELFEIST
+45 ELFQISA
-52 EKILSQDINQLH
+52 ENVLNQDINQLYN
-64 DFELDFDEVLN
+64 FELDFDEVLN
-75 LEQGDFYRTNT
+75 LDQGEFCRTHL
-86 KVNSKIYHLTVYH
+86 KINSKTYHLTSYH
-99 FEELIYLELE
+99 FDELIYLELE

-129 SKSISSTWNLLIS
+129 SKSIDATWDRLIS
-142 SIKSL
+142 SIKKL
-147 IHYERVMLYKFLEDG
+147 INYDRVMLYKFLEDG

-170 IDKGLDSYMG
+170 IDNGLDSYLG
-180 LRYPEFDIP
+180 LRFPEFDIP

-203 VADVNSK
+203 VADVNSN
-210 RIILICNVNYHKI
+210 RISLIATNHQKI
-223 NLKYSSV
+223 NLMYSSV

-244 NCEASFSISIVINEK
+244 NCAASFSISIVINEK
-259 LWGIVACQNSK
+259 LWGIVACQNSE

-322 ENLQQSIN
+322 ENLQQSMN

-340 KADGI
+340 KANGI

-352 VFVEGETPDKEE
+352 VFVEGETPDKDE
-364 ILRIKEWAFKRK
+364 ILRIKEWAFKRN
-376 SAGLFTSNTFNLDYG
+376 SARLFTSNTFYLDYG
-391 QELKLSTNS
+391 QELNLSPNS

-419 KKEQIQTLNW
+419 KKEQVQTLNW
-429 AGEPSKIKNVDV
+429 AGEPNKIKHVEIVD
-441 INGNEIHSFS
+441 GDEILSFS
-451 PRTSFKIWQENIKSK
+451 PRTSFKIWQENIKNK

-491 QSFKIQ
+491 QSFKTH

-508 ELDSFTYT
+508 ELDSFSYT

-531 CQMLQRS
+531 CQMIQRT
-538 LKDDEIKNDRLRS
+538 LEHDEIKSDRLKS
-551 VIVEIDRMTQMMQDL
+551 VIDEIDRMTQMMQDL

-579 STIET
+579 SIIET

-589 KIIHDVL
+589 KIVHDVL
-596 LYYKINNT
+596 LYYKTNDTQVVIE
-604 EVVVKEIHNVLGDKT
+604 EVHNVLGDKT

-635 SSQAK
+635 SSQAE
-640 HPKVEISSE
+640 HPIIKIWSE
-649 INNKEVIFKIKDNGI
+649 LNEEEVIFKVKDNGI
-664 GIKEEDYHKMF
+664 GIKQEDYNKMF

-700 MDRMNGDISF
+700 MDRMNGGISF
-710 ESKIGEGTTFVLT
+710 ESKVGEGTTFILT
-723 FKKCTD
+723 FKK
-729 VI
+729 I

>member
-1 MTNQIIKNC
+1 MINQIIKNC

-31 KNSHQIEFFSQNID
+31 KNSHQIEFYSQNID
-45 ELFEIST
+45 ELFQISA
-52 EKILSQDINQLH
+52 ENVLNQDINQLYN
-64 DFELDFDEVLN
+64 FELDFDEVLN
-75 LEQGDFYRTNT
+75 LDQGEFCRTHL
-86 KVNSKIYHLTVYH
+86 KINSKTYHLTSYH
-99 FEELIYLELE
+99 FDELIYLELE

-129 SKSISSTWNLLIS
+129 SKSIDATWDTLIS
-142 SIKSL
+142 SIKKL
-147 IHYERVMLYKFLEDG
+147 INYDRVMLYKFLEDG
-162 SGVVIAEE
+162 SGIVIAEKIE
-170 IDKGLDSYMG
+170 EELDSYLG
-180 LRYPEFDIP
+180 LRFPEFDIP

-203 VADVNSK
+203 VADVNSE
-210 RIILICNVNYHKI
+210 RISLIATNHQKI
-223 NLKYSSV
+223 NLMYSSV

-244 NCEASFSISIVINEK
+244 NCAASFSISIVINEK
-259 LWGIVACQNSK
+259 LWGIVACQNSE

-322 ENLQQSIN
+322 ENLQQSMN

-340 KADGI
+340 KANGI

-352 VFVEGETPDKEE
+352 VFVEGETPDKHE
-364 ILRIKEWAFKRK
+364 ILRIKEWAFKRN
-376 SAGLFTSNTFNLDYG
+376 SARLFTSNTFYLDYG
-391 QELKLSTNS
+391 QELNLSPNS

-419 KKEQIQTLNW
+419 KKEQVQTLNW
-429 AGEPSKIKNVDV
+429 AGEPNKIKHVEIVD
-441 INGNEIHSFS
+441 GDEILSFS
-451 PRTSFKIWQENIKSK
+451 PRTSFKIWQENIKNK

-491 QSFKIQ
+491 QSFKIH

-508 ELDSFTYT
+508 ELDSFSYT

-531 CQMLQRS
+531 CQMIQRT
-538 LKDDEIKNDRLRS
+538 LEHDEIKSDRLKS
-551 VIVEIDRMTQMMQDL
+551 VIDEIDRMTQMMQDL

-579 STIET
+579 SIIET

-589 KIIHDVL
+589 KIVHDVL
-596 LYYKINNT
+596 LYYKTNDT
-604 EVVVKEIHNVLGDKT
+604 QVVIEDVHNVLGDKT

-635 SSQAK
+635 SSQEE
-640 HPKVEISSE
+640 HPIIKIWSE
-649 INNKEVIFKIKDNGI
+649 LNEEEVIFKVKDNGI
-664 GIKEEDYHKMF
+664 GIKQEDYNKMF

-700 MDRMNGDISF
+700 MDRMNGGISF
-710 ESKIGEGTTFVLT
+710 ESKVGEGTTFILT
-723 FKKCTD
+723 FKK
-729 VI
+729 I

>member
-1 MTNQIIKNC
+1 MINQIIKNC

-31 KNSHQIEFFSQNID
+31 KNSHQIEFYSQNID
-45 ELFEIST
+45 ELFQISA
-52 EKILSQDINQLH
+52 ENVLNQDINQLYN
-64 DFELDFDEVLN
+64 FELDFDEVLN
-75 LEQGDFYRTNT
+75 LDQGEFCRTHL
-86 KVNSKIYHLTVYH
+86 KINSKTYHLTSYH
-99 FEELIYLELE
+99 FDELIYLELE

-129 SKSISSTWNLLIS
+129 SKSIDATWDRLIS
-142 SIKSL
+142 SIKKL
-147 IHYERVMLYKFLEDG
+147 INYDRVMLYKFLEDG

-170 IDKGLDSYMG
+170 IDNGLDSYLG
-180 LRYPEFDIP
+180 LRFPEFDIP

-203 VADVNSK
+203 VADVNSN
-210 RIILICNVNYHKI
+210 RISLIATNHQKI
-223 NLKYSSV
+223 NLMYSSV

-244 NCEASFSISIVINEK
+244 NCAASFSISIVINEK
-259 LWGIVACQNSK
+259 LWGIVACQNSE

-322 ENLQQSIN
+322 ENLQQSMN

-340 KADGI
+340 KANGI

-352 VFVEGETPDKEE
+352 VFVEGETPDKDE
-364 ILRIKEWAFKRK
+364 ILRIKEWAFKRN
-376 SAGLFTSNTFNLDYG
+376 SARLFTSNTFYLDYG
-391 QELKLSTNS
+391 QELNLSPNS

-419 KKEQIQTLNW
+419 KKEQVQTLNW
-429 AGEPSKIKNVDV
+429 AGEPNKIKHVEIVD
-441 INGNEIHSFS
+441 GDEILSFS
-451 PRTSFKIWQENIKSK
+451 PRTSFKIWQENIKNK

-491 QSFKIQ
+491 QSFKIH

-508 ELDSFTYT
+508 ELDSFSYT

-531 CQMLQRS
+531 CQMIQRT
-538 LKDDEIKNDRLRS
+538 LEHDEIKSDRLKS
-551 VIVEIDRMTQMMQDL
+551 VIDEIDRMTQMMQDL

-579 STIET
+579 SIIET

-589 KIIHDVL
+589 KIVHDVL
-596 LYYKINNT
+596 LYYKTNDTQVVIE
-604 EVVVKEIHNVLGDKT
+604 EVHNVLGDKT

-635 SSQAK
+635 SSQAE
-640 HPKVEISSE
+640 HPIIKIWSE
-649 INNKEVIFKIKDNGI
+649 LNEEEVIFKVKDNGI
-664 GIKEEDYHKMF
+664 GIKQEDYNKMF

-700 MDRMNGDISF
+700 MDRMNGGISF
-710 ESKIGEGTTFVLT
+710 ESKVGEGTTFILT
-723 FKKCTD
+723 F
-729 VI
+729 

>member
-1 MTNQIIKNC
+1 MINQIIKNC

-31 KNSHQIEFFSQNID
+31 KNSHQIEFYSQNID
-45 ELFEIST
+45 ELFQISA
-52 EKILSQDINQLH
+52 ENVLNQDINQLYN
-64 DFELDFDEVLN
+64 FELDFDEVLN
-75 LEQGDFYRTNT
+75 LDQGEFCRTHL
-86 KVNSKIYHLTVYH
+86 KINSKTYHLTSYH
-99 FEELIYLELE
+99 FDELIYLELE

-129 SKSISSTWNLLIS
+129 SKSIDATWDRLIS
-142 SIKSL
+142 SIKKL
-147 IHYERVMLYKFLEDG
+147 INYDRVMLYKFLEDG

-170 IDKGLDSYMG
+170 IDNGLDSYLG
-180 LRYPEFDIP
+180 LRFPEFDIP

-203 VADVNSK
+203 VADVNSN
-210 RIILICNVNYHKI
+210 RISLIATNHQKI
-223 NLKYSSV
+223 NLMYSSV

-244 NCEASFSISIVINEK
+244 NCAASFSISIVINEK
-259 LWGIVACQNSK
+259 LWGIVACQNSE

-322 ENLQQSIN
+322 ENLQQSMN

-340 KADGI
+340 KANGI

-352 VFVEGETPDKEE
+352 VFVEGETPDKHE
-364 ILRIKEWAFKRK
+364 ILRIKEWAFKRN
-376 SAGLFTSNTFNLDYG
+376 SARLFTSNTFYLDYG
-391 QELKLSTNS
+391 QELNLSPNS

-419 KKEQIQTLNW
+419 KKEQVQTLNW
-429 AGEPSKIKNVDV
+429 AGEPNKIKHVEIVD
-441 INGNEIHSFS
+441 GDEILSFS
-451 PRTSFKIWQENIKSK
+451 PRTSFKIWQENIKNK

-491 QSFKIQ
+491 QSFKIH

-508 ELDSFTYT
+508 ELDSFSYT

-531 CQMLQRS
+531 CQMIQRT
-538 LKDDEIKNDRLRS
+538 LEHDEIKSDRLKS
-551 VIVEIDRMTQMMQDL
+551 VIDEIDRMTQMMQDL

-579 STIET
+579 SIIET

-589 KIIHDVL
+589 KIVHDVL
-596 LYYKINNT
+596 LYYKTNDTQVVIE
-604 EVVVKEIHNVLGDKT
+604 EVHNVLGDKT

-635 SSQAK
+635 SSQAE
-640 HPKVEISSE
+640 HPIIKIWSE
-649 INNKEVIFKIKDNGI
+649 LNEEEVIFKVKDNGI
-664 GIKEEDYHKMF
+664 GIKQEDYNKMF

-700 MDRMNGDISF
+700 MDRMNGGISF
-710 ESKIGEGTTFVLT
+710 ESKVGEGTTFILT
-723 FKKCTD
+723 FKK
-729 VI
+729 I

>member
-1 MTNQIIKNC
+1 MINQIIKNC

-45 ELFEIST
+45 ELFKIST
-52 EKILSQDINQLH
+52 EKILSQHINQLH

-75 LEQGDFYRTNT
+75 LEQGEFYRTNT
-86 KVNSKIYHLTVYH
+86 KVNSKTYHLTVYH
-99 FEELIYLELE
+99 FDELIYLELE

-129 SKSISSTWNLLIS
+129 SKSISSTWDRLIS
-142 SIKSL
+142 SIKKL
-147 IHYERVMLYKFLEDG
+147 INYDRVMLYKFLEDG

-170 IDKGLDSYMG
+170 IDNGLDSYLG
-180 LRYPEFDIP
+180 LRFPEFDIP

-203 VADVNSK
+203 VADVNSN
-210 RIILICNVNYHKI
+210 RISLIATNHQKI
-223 NLKYSSV
+223 NLMYSSV

-244 NCEASFSISIVINEK
+244 NCAASFSISIVINEK
-259 LWGIVACQNSK
+259 LWGIVACQNSE

-322 ENLQQSIN
+322 ENLQQSMN

-340 KADGI
+340 KANGI

-352 VFVEGETPDKEE
+352 VFVEGETPDKHE
-364 ILRIKEWAFKRK
+364 ILRIKEWAFKRN
-376 SAGLFTSNTFNLDYG
+376 SARLFTSNTFYLDYG
-391 QELKLSTNS
+391 QELNLSPNS

-419 KKEQIQTLNW
+419 KKEQVQTLNW
-429 AGEPSKIKNVDV
+429 AGEPNKIKHVEIVD
-441 INGNEIHSFS
+441 GDEILSFS
-451 PRTSFKIWQENIKSK
+451 PRTSFKIWQENIKNK

-491 QSFKIQ
+491 QSVKIH

-508 ELDSFTYT
+508 ELDSFSYT

-531 CQMLQRS
+531 CQMIQRT
-538 LKDDEIKNDRLRS
+538 LEHDEIKSDRLKS
-551 VIVEIDRMTQMMQDL
+551 VIDEIDRMTQMMQDL

-579 STIET
+579 SIIET

-589 KIIHDVL
+589 KIVHDVL
-596 LYYKINNT
+596 LYYKTNDT
-604 EVVVKEIHNVLGDKT
+604 QVVIEDVHNVLGDKT

-635 SSQAK
+635 SSQEE
-640 HPKVEISSE
+640 HPIIKIWSE
-649 INNKEVIFKIKDNGI
+649 LNEEEVIFKVKDNGI
-664 GIKEEDYHKMF
+664 GIKQEDYNKMF

-700 MDRMNGDISF
+700 MDRMNGGISF
-710 ESKIGEGTTFVLT
+710 ESKVGEGTTFILT
-723 FKKCTD
+723 FKK
-729 VI
+729 I

>member
-1 MTNQIIKNC
+1 MINQIIKNC

-31 KNSHQIEFFSQNID
+31 KNSHQIEFYSQNID
-45 ELFEIST
+45 ELFQISA
-52 EKILSQDINQLH
+52 ENVLNQDINQLYN
-64 DFELDFDEVLN
+64 FELDFDEVLN
-75 LEQGDFYRTNT
+75 LDQGEFCRTHL
-86 KVNSKIYHLTVYH
+86 KINSKTYHLTSYH
-99 FEELIYLELE
+99 FDELIYLELE

-129 SKSISSTWNLLIS
+129 SKSIDATWDRLIS
-142 SIKSL
+142 SIKKL
-147 IHYERVMLYKFLEDG
+147 INYDRVMLYKFLEDG

-170 IDKGLDSYMG
+170 IDNGLDSYLG
-180 LRYPEFDIP
+180 LRFPEFDIP

-203 VADVNSK
+203 VADVNSN
-210 RIILICNVNYHKI
+210 RISLIATNHQKI
-223 NLKYSSV
+223 NLMYSSV

-244 NCEASFSISIVINEK
+244 NCAASFSISIVINEK
-259 LWGIVACQNSK
+259 LWGIVACQNSE

-322 ENLQQSIN
+322 ENLQQSMN

-340 KADGI
+340 KANGI

-352 VFVEGETPDKEE
+352 VFVEGETPDKHE
-364 ILRIKEWAFKRK
+364 ILRIKEWAFKRN
-376 SAGLFTSNTFNLDYG
+376 SARLFTSNTFYLDYG
-391 QELKLSTNS
+391 QELNLSPNS

-419 KKEQIQTLNW
+419 KKEQVQTLNW
-429 AGEPSKIKNVDV
+429 AGEPNKIKHVEIVD
-441 INGNEIHSFS
+441 GDEILSFS
-451 PRTSFKIWQENIKSK
+451 PRTSFKIWQENIKNK

-491 QSFKIQ
+491 QSFKIH

-508 ELDSFTYT
+508 ELDSFSYT

-531 CQMLQRS
+531 CQMIQRT
-538 LKDDEIKNDRLRS
+538 LEHDEIKSDRLKS
-551 VIVEIDRMTQMMQDL
+551 VIDEIDRMTQMMQDL

-579 STIET
+579 SIIET

-589 KIIHDVL
+589 KIVHDVL
-596 LYYKINNT
+596 LYYKTNDT
-604 EVVVKEIHNVLGDKT
+604 QVVIEDVHNVLGDKT

-640 HPKVEISSE
+640 HPKIEISSE

-664 GIKEEDYHKMF
+664 GIKEEDYNKMF

-700 MDRMNGDISF
+700 MDRMNGGISF
-710 ESKIGEGTTFVLT
+710 ESKVGDGTTFILT
-723 FKKCTD
+723 F
-729 VI
+729 

>member
-1 MTNQIIKNC
+1 MINQIIKNC

-31 KNSHQIEFFSQNID
+31 KNSHQIEFYSQNID
-45 ELFEIST
+45 ELFQISA
-52 EKILSQDINQLH
+52 ENVLNQDINQLYN
-64 DFELDFDEVLN
+64 FELDFDEVLN
-75 LEQGDFYRTNT
+75 LDQGEFCRTHL
-86 KVNSKIYHLTVYH
+86 KINSKTYHLTSYH
-99 FEELIYLELE
+99 FDELIYLELE

-129 SKSISSTWNLLIS
+129 SKSIDATWDRLIS
-142 SIKSL
+142 SIKKL
-147 IHYERVMLYKFLEDG
+147 INYDRVMLYKFLEDG

-170 IDKGLDSYMG
+170 IDNGLDSYLG
-180 LRYPEFDIP
+180 LRFPEFDIP

-203 VADVNSK
+203 VADVNSN
-210 RIILICNVNYHKI
+210 RISLIATNHQKI
-223 NLKYSSV
+223 NLMYSSV

-244 NCEASFSISIVINEK
+244 NCAASFSISIVINEK
-259 LWGIVACQNSK
+259 LWGIVACQNSE

-322 ENLQQSIN
+322 ENLQQSMN

-340 KADGI
+340 KANGI

-352 VFVEGETPDKEE
+352 VFVEGETPDKDE
-364 ILRIKEWAFKRK
+364 ILRIKEWAFKRN
-376 SAGLFTSNTFNLDYG
+376 SARLFTSNTFYLDYG
-391 QELKLSTNS
+391 QELNLSPNS

-419 KKEQIQTLNW
+419 KKEQVQTLNW
-429 AGEPSKIKNVDV
+429 AGEPNKIKHVEIVD
-441 INGNEIHSFS
+441 GDEILSFS
-451 PRTSFKIWQENIKSK
+451 PRTSFKIWQENIKNK

-508 ELDSFTYT
+508 ELDSFSYT

-531 CQMLQRS
+531 CQMIQRT
-538 LKDDEIKNDRLRS
+538 LEHDEIKSDRLKS
-551 VIVEIDRMTQMMQDL
+551 VIDEIDRMTQMMQDL

-579 STIET
+579 SIIET

-589 KIIHDVL
+589 KIVHDVL
-596 LYYKINNT
+596 LYYKTNDT
-604 EVVVKEIHNVLGDKT
+604 QVVIEDVHNVLGDKT

-635 SSQAK
+635 SSQEE
-640 HPKVEISSE
+640 HPIIKIWSE
-649 INNKEVIFKIKDNGI
+649 LNEEEVIFKVKDNRI
-664 GIKEEDYHKMF
+664 GIKQEDYNKMF

-700 MDRMNGDISF
+700 MDRMNGGISF
-710 ESKIGEGTTFVLT
+710 ESKVGEGTTFILT
-723 FKKCTD
+723 FKK
-729 VI
+729 I

>member
-1 MTNQIIKNC
+1 MINQIIKNC

-31 KNSHQIEFFSQNID
+31 KNSHQIEFYSQNID
-45 ELFEIST
+45 ELFQISA
-52 EKILSQDINQLH
+52 ENVLNQDINQLYN
-64 DFELDFDEVLN
+64 FELDFDEVLN
-75 LEQGDFYRTNT
+75 LDQGEFCRTHL
-86 KVNSKIYHLTVYH
+86 KINSKTYHLTSYH
-99 FEELIYLELE
+99 FDELIYLELE

-129 SKSISSTWNLLIS
+129 SKSIDATWDRLIS
-142 SIKSL
+142 SIKKL
-147 IHYERVMLYKFLEDG
+147 INYDRVMLYKFLEDG

-170 IDKGLDSYMG
+170 IDNGLDSYLG
-180 LRYPEFDIP
+180 LRFPEFDIP

-203 VADVNSK
+203 VADVNSN
-210 RIILICNVNYHKI
+210 RISLIATNHQKI
-223 NLKYSSV
+223 NLMYSSV

-244 NCEASFSISIVINEK
+244 NCAASFSISIVINEK
-259 LWGIVACQNSK
+259 LWGIVACQNSE

-322 ENLQQSIN
+322 ENLQQSMN

-340 KADGI
+340 KANGI

-352 VFVEGETPDKEE
+352 VFVEGETPDKHE
-364 ILRIKEWAFKRK
+364 ILRIKEWAFKRN
-376 SAGLFTSNTFNLDYG
+376 SACLFTSNTFYLDYG
-391 QELKLSTNS
+391 QELNLSPNS

-419 KKEQIQTLNW
+419 KKEQVQTLNW
-429 AGEPSKIKNVDV
+429 AGEPNKIKHVEIVD
-441 INGNEIHSFS
+441 GDEILSFS
-451 PRTSFKIWQENIKSK
+451 PRTSFKIWQENIKNK

-491 QSFKIQ
+491 QSFKIH

-508 ELDSFTYT
+508 ELDSFSYT

-531 CQMLQRS
+531 CQMIQRT
-538 LKDDEIKNDRLRS
+538 LEHDEIKSDRLKS
-551 VIVEIDRMTQMMQDL
+551 VIDEIDRMTQMMQDL

-579 STIET
+579 SIIET

-589 KIIHDVL
+589 KIVHDVL
-596 LYYKINNT
+596 LYYKTNDT
-604 EVVVKEIHNVLGDKT
+604 QVVIEDVHNVLGDKT

-635 SSQAK
+635 SSQEE
-640 HPKVEISSE
+640 HPIIKIWSE
-649 INNKEVIFKIKDNGI
+649 LNEEEVIFKVKDNGI
-664 GIKEEDYHKMF
+664 GIKQEDYNKMF

-700 MDRMNGDISF
+700 MDRMNGGISF
-710 ESKIGEGTTFVLT
+710 ESKVGEGTTFILT
-723 FKKCTD
+723 FKK
-729 VI
+729 I

>member
-1 MTNQIIKNC
+1 MINQIIKNC

-31 KNSHQIEFFSQNID
+31 KESHQIEFYSQNID
-45 ELFEIST
+45 ELFQISA
-52 EKILSQDINQLH
+52 ENVLNQDINQLYN
-64 DFELDFDEVLN
+64 FELDFDEVLN
-75 LEQGDFYRTNT
+75 LDQGEFCRTHL
-86 KVNSKIYHLTVYH
+86 KINSKTYHLTSYH
-99 FEELIYLELE
+99 FDELIYLELE

-129 SKSISSTWNLLIS
+129 SKSIDATWDRLIS
-142 SIKSL
+142 SIKKL
-147 IHYERVMLYKFLEDG
+147 INYDRVMLYKFLEDG

-170 IDKGLDSYMG
+170 IDNGLDSYLG
-180 LRYPEFDIP
+180 LRFPEFDIP

-203 VADVNSK
+203 VADVNSN
-210 RIILICNVNYHKI
+210 RISLIATNHQKI
-223 NLKYSSV
+223 NLMYSSV

-244 NCEASFSISIVINEK
+244 NCAASFSISIVINEK
-259 LWGIVACQNSK
+259 LWGIVACQNSE

-322 ENLQQSIN
+322 ENLQQSMN

-340 KADGI
+340 KANGI

-352 VFVEGETPDKEE
+352 VFVEGETPDKHE
-364 ILRIKEWAFKRK
+364 ILRIKEWAFKRN
-376 SAGLFTSNTFNLDYG
+376 SARLFTSNTFYLDYG
-391 QELKLSTNS
+391 QELNLSPNS

-419 KKEQIQTLNW
+419 KKEQVQTLNW
-429 AGEPSKIKNVDV
+429 AGEPNKIKHVEIVD
-441 INGNEIHSFS
+441 GDEILSFS
-451 PRTSFKIWQENIKSK
+451 PRTSFKIWQENIKNK

-491 QSFKIQ
+491 QSFKIH

-508 ELDSFTYT
+508 ELDSFSYT

-531 CQMLQRS
+531 CQMIQRT
-538 LKDDEIKNDRLRS
+538 LEHDEIKSDRLKS
-551 VIVEIDRMTQMMQDL
+551 VIDEIDRMTQMMQDL

-579 STIET
+579 SIIET

-589 KIIHDVL
+589 KIVHDVL
-596 LYYKINNT
+596 LYYKTNDTQVVIE
-604 EVVVKEIHNVLGDKT
+604 EVHNVLGDKT

-635 SSQAK
+635 SSQAE
-640 HPKVEISSE
+640 HPIIKIWSE
-649 INNKEVIFKIKDNGI
+649 LNEEEVIFKVKDNGI
-664 GIKEEDYHKMF
+664 GIKQEDYNKMF

-700 MDRMNGDISF
+700 MDRMNGGISF
-710 ESKIGEGTTFVLT
+710 ESKVGEGTTFILT
-723 FKKCTD
+723 FKK
-729 VI
+729 I

>member
-1 MTNQIIKNC
+1 MINQIIKNC

-31 KNSHQIEFFSQNID
+31 KNSHQIEFYSQNID
-45 ELFEIST
+45 ELFQISA
-52 EKILSQDINQLH
+52 ENVLNQDINQLYN
-64 DFELDFDEVLN
+64 FELDFDEVLN
-75 LEQGDFYRTNT
+75 LDQGEFCRTHL
-86 KVNSKIYHLTVYH
+86 KINSKTYHLTSYH
-99 FEELIYLELE
+99 LDELIYLELE

-129 SKSISSTWNLLIS
+129 SKSIDATWDRLIS
-142 SIKSL
+142 SIKKL
-147 IHYERVMLYKFLEDG
+147 INYDRVMLYKFLEDG

-170 IDKGLDSYMG
+170 IDNGLDSYLG
-180 LRYPEFDIP
+180 LRFPEFDIP

-203 VADVNSK
+203 VADVNSN
-210 RIILICNVNYHKI
+210 RISLIATNHQKI
-223 NLKYSSV
+223 NLMYSSV

-244 NCEASFSISIVINEK
+244 NCAASFSISIVINEK
-259 LWGIVACQNSK
+259 LWGIVACQNSE

-322 ENLQQSIN
+322 ENLQQSMN

-340 KADGI
+340 KANGI

-352 VFVEGETPDKEE
+352 VFVEGETPDKDE
-364 ILRIKEWAFKRK
+364 ILRIKEWAFKRN
-376 SAGLFTSNTFNLDYG
+376 SARLFTSNTFYLDYG
-391 QELKLSTNS
+391 QELNLSPNS

-419 KKEQIQTLNW
+419 KKEQVQTLNW
-429 AGEPSKIKNVDV
+429 AGEPNKIKHVEIVD
-441 INGNEIHSFS
+441 GDEILSFS
-451 PRTSFKIWQENIKSK
+451 PRTSFKIWQENIKNK

-491 QSFKIQ
+491 QSFKIH

-508 ELDSFTYT
+508 ELDSFSYT

-531 CQMLQRS
+531 CQMIQRT
-538 LKDDEIKNDRLRS
+538 LEHDEIKSDRLKS
-551 VIVEIDRMTQMMQDL
+551 VIDEIDRMTQMMQDL
-566 LALSKAKKSEIVL
+566 LALSKAKKI
-579 STIET
+579 
-584 KPIIE
+584 
-589 KIIHDVL
+589 
-596 LYYKINNT
+596 
-604 EVVVKEIHNVLGDKT
+604 
-619 MFYEVFLNI
+619 
-628 IGNAIKY
+628 
-635 SSQAK
+635 
-640 HPKVEISSE
+640 
-649 INNKEVIFKIKDNGI
+649 
-664 GIKEEDYHKMF
+664 
-675 KLFSRMSNTGN
+675 
-686 ISGNGVGLSIAHRM
+686 
-700 MDRMNGDISF
+700 
-710 ESKIGEGTTFVLT
+710 
-723 FKKCTD
+723 
-729 VI
+729 

>member
-1 MTNQIIKNC
+1 MINQIIKNC

-45 ELFEIST
+45 ELFQISA
-52 EKILSQDINQLH
+52 ENVLNQDINQLYN
-64 DFELDFDEVLN
+64 FELDFDEVLN
-75 LEQGDFYRTNT
+75 LDQGEFCRTHL
-86 KVNSKIYHLTVYH
+86 KINSKTYHLTSYH
-99 FEELIYLELE
+99 FDELIYLELE

-129 SKSISSTWNLLIS
+129 SKSIDATWDTLIS
-142 SIKSL
+142 SIKKL
-147 IHYERVMLYKFLEDG
+147 INYDRVMLYKFLEDG
-162 SGVVIAEE
+162 SGIVIAEKIE
-170 IDKGLDSYMG
+170 EELDSYLG
-180 LRYPEFDIP
+180 LRFPEFDIP

-203 VADVNSK
+203 VADVNSE
-210 RIILICNVNYHKI
+210 RISLIATNHQKI
-223 NLKYSSV
+223 NLMYSSV

-244 NCEASFSISIVINEK
+244 NCAASFSISIVINEK
-259 LWGIVACQNSK
+259 LWGIVACQNSE

-322 ENLQQSIN
+322 ENLQQSMN

-340 KADGI
+340 KANGI

-352 VFVEGETPDKEE
+352 VFVEGETPDKHE
-364 ILRIKEWAFKRK
+364 ILRIKEWAFKRN
-376 SAGLFTSNTFNLDYG
+376 SARLFTSNTFYLDYG
-391 QELKLSTNS
+391 QELNLSPNS

-419 KKEQIQTLNW
+419 KKEQVQTLNW
-429 AGEPSKIKNVDV
+429 AGEPNKIKHVEIVD
-441 INGNEIHSFS
+441 GDEILSFS
-451 PRTSFKIWQENIKSK
+451 PRTSFKIWQENIKNK

-491 QSFKIQ
+491 QSFKIH

-508 ELDSFTYT
+508 ELDSFSYT

-531 CQMLQRS
+531 CQMIQRT
-538 LKDDEIKNDRLRS
+538 LEHDEIKSDRLKS
-551 VIVEIDRMTQMMQDL
+551 VIDEIDRMTQMMQDL

-579 STIET
+579 SIIET

-589 KIIHDVL
+589 KIVHDVL
-596 LYYKINNT
+596 LYYKTNDT
-604 EVVVKEIHNVLGDKT
+604 QVVIEDVHNVLGDKT

-635 SSQAK
+635 SSQEE
-640 HPKVEISSE
+640 HPIIKIWSE
-649 INNKEVIFKIKDNGI
+649 LNEEEVIFKVKDNGI
-664 GIKEEDYHKMF
+664 GIKQEDYNKMF

-700 MDRMNGDISF
+700 MDRMNGGISF
-710 ESKIGEGTTFVLT
+710 ESKVGEGTTFILT
-723 FKKCTD
+723 FKK
-729 VI
+729 I

>member
-1 MTNQIIKNC
+1 MINQIIKNC

-24 GYLIGIH
+24 GYLIRIH
-31 KNSHQIEFFSQNID
+31 KESHQIEFYSKNID
-45 ELFEIST
+45 ELFQISA
-52 EKILSQDINQLH
+52 ENVLNQDINQLYN
-64 DFELDFDEVLN
+64 FELDFDEVLN
-75 LEQGDFYRTNT
+75 LDQGEFCRTHL
-86 KVNSKIYHLTVYH
+86 KINSKTYHLTSYH
-99 FEELIYLELE
+99 LDELIYLELE

-129 SKSISSTWNLLIS
+129 SKSIDATWDRLIS
-142 SIKSL
+142 SIKKL
-147 IHYERVMLYKFLEDG
+147 INYDRVMLYKFLEDG

-170 IDKGLDSYMG
+170 IDNGLDSYLG
-180 LRYPEFDIP
+180 LRFPEFDIP

-203 VADVNSK
+203 VADVNSN
-210 RIILICNVNYHKI
+210 RISLIATNHQKI
-223 NLKYSSV
+223 NLMYSSV

-244 NCEASFSISIVINEK
+244 NCAASFSISIVINEK
-259 LWGIVACQNSK
+259 LWGIVACQNSE

-322 ENLQQSIN
+322 ENLQQSMN

-340 KADGI
+340 KANGI

-352 VFVEGETPDKEE
+352 VFVEGETPDKDE
-364 ILRIKEWAFKRK
+364 ILRIKEWAFKRN
-376 SAGLFTSNTFNLDYG
+376 SARLFTSNTFYLDYG
-391 QELKLSTNS
+391 QELNLSPNS

-419 KKEQIQTLNW
+419 KKEQVQTLNW
-429 AGEPSKIKNVDV
+429 AGEPNKIKHVEIVD
-441 INGNEIHSFS
+441 GDEILSFS
-451 PRTSFKIWQENIKSK
+451 PRTSFKIWQENIKNK

-491 QSFKIQ
+491 QSFKIH

-508 ELDSFTYT
+508 ELDSFSYT

-531 CQMLQRS
+531 CQMIQRT
-538 LKDDEIKNDRLRS
+538 LEHDEIKSDRLKS
-551 VIVEIDRMTQMMQDL
+551 VIDEIDRMTQMMQDL
-566 LALSKAKKSEIVL
+566 LALSKAKKI
-579 STIET
+579 
-584 KPIIE
+584 
-589 KIIHDVL
+589 
-596 LYYKINNT
+596 
-604 EVVVKEIHNVLGDKT
+604 
-619 MFYEVFLNI
+619 
-628 IGNAIKY
+628 
-635 SSQAK
+635 
-640 HPKVEISSE
+640 
-649 INNKEVIFKIKDNGI
+649 
-664 GIKEEDYHKMF
+664 
-675 KLFSRMSNTGN
+675 
-686 ISGNGVGLSIAHRM
+686 
-700 MDRMNGDISF
+700 
-710 ESKIGEGTTFVLT
+710 
-723 FKKCTD
+723 
-729 VI
+729 

>member
-1 MTNQIIKNC
+1 MINQIIKNC

-24 GYLIGIH
+24 GYLIGID
-31 KNSHQIEFFSQNID
+31 KTSHNIEFYSQNIE
-45 ELFEIST
+45 ELFDTSFDN
-52 EKILSQDINQLH
+52 ILNQNINQLYN
-64 DFELDFDEVLN
+64 FEIDFDEVLS
-75 LEQGDFYRTNT
+75 LEKGEYYRNSIEI
-86 KVNSKIYHLTVYH
+86 NSKTYHITSFY
-99 FEELIYLELE
+99 FNELIYIELE
-109 ELIILENRLA
+109 ELIIFENRLD
-119 YYNFSEQILY
+119 YYNFSEKILY
-129 SKSISSTWNLLIS
+129 SKSIDAAWDTLIS
-142 SIKSL
+142 SVKKL
-147 IHYERVMLYKFLEDG
+147 INYDRVMLYKFLEDG
-162 SGVVIAEE
+162 SGVVIAEK
-170 IDKGLDSYMG
+170 IDEGLEPYIG
-180 LRYPEFDIP
+180 LHFPEFDIP
-189 KQARQLYLEKKSRL
+189 KQARELYLKKKSRL
-203 VADVNSK
+203 VADVDSE
-210 RIILICNVNYHKI
+210 RIPLIKAKKEEI
-223 NLKYSSV
+223 NLSYSSV

-244 NCEASFSISIVINEK
+244 NCKASFSISVVINEK
-259 LWGIVACQNSK
+259 LWGIVACQNSE
-270 PKFIPNQ
+270 PKYIPNQ

-294 NFKATE
+294 NFKSTE

-322 ENLQQSIN
+322 ENLQQSMN

-340 KADGI
+340 KANGI

-352 VFVEGETPDKEE
+352 VYVEGETPDKEE
-364 ILRIKEWAFKRK
+364 ILRIKEWAFKRN
-376 SAGLFTSNTFNLDYG
+376 SAHLFTSNTFYLDYG
-391 QELKLSTNS
+391 DELNLSSNS

-429 AGEPSKIKNVDV
+429 AGEPNKIEKIEVV
-441 INGNEIHSFS
+441 NGNEIHSFS
-451 PRTSFKIWQENIKSK
+451 PRTSFNIWQENIKDK

-491 QSFKIQ
+491 QSFKIH

-521 RTPLSVMKLN
+521 RTPLTVMKLN

-538 LKDDEIKNDRLRS
+538 LTEDKIKNDQLKN
-551 VIVEIDRMTQMMQDL
+551 VIDEIDQMTQMMQYL
-566 LALSKAKKSEIVL
+566 LALSKAKKSEIIFSKV
-579 STIET
+579 EA

-589 KIIHDVL
+589 KIVHDVL
-596 LYYKINNT
+596 LYYKTSDT
-604 EVVVKEIHNVLGDKT
+604 EVVIEEIHNVMGDRT

-635 SSQAK
+635 SSQVSQ
-640 HPKVEISSE
+640 PKIKIWSE
-649 INNKEVIFKIKDNGI
+649 VNDDDVIFKVKDNGI
-664 GIKEEDYHKMF
+664 GIKKEDYNKMF

-700 MDRMNGDISF
+700 MERMNGDISF
-710 ESKIGEGTTFVLT
+710 ESKINEGTVFVLT
-723 FKKCTD
+723 FKKNR
-729 VI
+729 INAI

>member
-1 MTNQIIKNC
+1 MINQIIKNC

-31 KNSHQIEFFSQNID
+31 KNSHQIEFYSQNID
-45 ELFEIST
+45 ELFQISA
-52 EKILSQDINQLH
+52 ENVLNQDINQLYN
-64 DFELDFDEVLN
+64 FELDFDEVLN
-75 LEQGDFYRTNT
+75 LDQGEFCRTHL
-86 KVNSKIYHLTVYH
+86 KINSKTYHLTSYH
-99 FEELIYLELE
+99 FDELIYLELE

-129 SKSISSTWNLLIS
+129 SKSIDATWDRLIS
-142 SIKSL
+142 SIKKL
-147 IHYERVMLYKFLEDG
+147 INYDRVMLYKFLEDG

-170 IDKGLDSYMG
+170 IDNGLDSYLG
-180 LRYPEFDIP
+180 LRFPEFDIP

-203 VADVNSK
+203 VADVNSN
-210 RIILICNVNYHKI
+210 RISLIATNHQKI
-223 NLKYSSV
+223 NLMYSSV

-244 NCEASFSISIVINEK
+244 NCAASFSISIVINEK
-259 LWGIVACQNSK
+259 LWGIVACQNSE

-322 ENLQQSIN
+322 ENLQQSMN

-340 KADGI
+340 KANGI

-352 VFVEGETPDKEE
+352 VFVEGETPDKDE
-364 ILRIKEWAFKRK
+364 ILRIKEWAFKRN
-376 SAGLFTSNTFNLDYG
+376 SARLFTSNTFYLDYG
-391 QELKLSTNS
+391 QELNLSPNS

-419 KKEQIQTLNW
+419 KKEQVQTLNW
-429 AGEPSKIKNVDV
+429 AGEPNKIKHVEIVD
-441 INGNEIHSFS
+441 GDEILSFS
-451 PRTSFKIWQENIKSK
+451 PRTSFKIWQENIKNK

-491 QSFKIQ
+491 QSFKIH

-508 ELDSFTYT
+508 ELDSFSYT

-531 CQMLQRS
+531 CQMIQRT
-538 LKDDEIKNDRLRS
+538 LEHDEIKSDRLKS
-551 VIVEIDRMTQMMQDL
+551 VIDEIDRMTQMMQDL

-579 STIET
+579 SIIET

-589 KIIHDVL
+589 KIVHDVF
-596 LYYKINNT
+596 I
-604 EVVVKEIHNVLGDKT
+604 VL
-619 MFYEVFLNI
+619 
-628 IGNAIKY
+628 
-635 SSQAK
+635 
-640 HPKVEISSE
+640 
-649 INNKEVIFKIKDNGI
+649 
-664 GIKEEDYHKMF
+664 
-675 KLFSRMSNTGN
+675 
-686 ISGNGVGLSIAHRM
+686 
-700 MDRMNGDISF
+700 
-710 ESKIGEGTTFVLT
+710 
-723 FKKCTD
+723 
-729 VI
+729 

>member
-1 MTNQIIKNC
+1 MINQIIKNC

-31 KNSHQIEFFSQNID
+31 KNSHQIEFYSQNID
-45 ELFEIST
+45 ELFQISA
-52 EKILSQDINQLH
+52 ENVLNQDINQLYN
-64 DFELDFDEVLN
+64 FELDFDEVLN
-75 LEQGDFYRTNT
+75 LDQGEFCRTHL
-86 KVNSKIYHLTVYH
+86 KINSKTYHLTSYH
-99 FEELIYLELE
+99 FDELIYLELE

-129 SKSISSTWNLLIS
+129 SKSIDATWDRLIS
-142 SIKSL
+142 SIKKL
-147 IHYERVMLYKFLEDG
+147 INYDRAMLYKFLEDG

-170 IDKGLDSYMG
+170 IDNGLDSYLG
-180 LRYPEFDIP
+180 LRFPEFDIP

-203 VADVNSK
+203 VADVNSN
-210 RIILICNVNYHKI
+210 RISLIATNHQKI
-223 NLKYSSV
+223 NLMYSSV

-244 NCEASFSISIVINEK
+244 NCAASFSISIVINEK
-259 LWGIVACQNSK
+259 LWGIVACQNSE

-322 ENLQQSIN
+322 ENLQQSMN

-340 KADGI
+340 KANGI

-352 VFVEGETPDKEE
+352 VFVEGETPDKHE
-364 ILRIKEWAFKRK
+364 ILRIKEWAFKRN
-376 SAGLFTSNTFNLDYG
+376 SARLFTSNTFYLDYG
-391 QELKLSTNS
+391 QELNLSPNS

-419 KKEQIQTLNW
+419 KKEQVQTLNW
-429 AGEPSKIKNVDV
+429 AGEPNKIKHVEIVD
-441 INGNEIHSFS
+441 GDEILSFS
-451 PRTSFKIWQENIKSK
+451 PRTSFKIWQENIKNK

-491 QSFKIQ
+491 QSFKIH

-508 ELDSFTYT
+508 ELDSFSYT

-531 CQMLQRS
+531 CQMIQRT
-538 LKDDEIKNDRLRS
+538 LEHDEIKSDRLKS
-551 VIVEIDRMTQMMQDL
+551 VIDEIDRMTQMMQDL

-579 STIET
+579 SIIET

-589 KIIHDVL
+589 KIVHDVL
-596 LYYKINNT
+596 LYYKTNDTQVVIE
-604 EVVVKEIHNVLGDKT
+604 EVHNVLGDKT

-635 SSQAK
+635 SSQAE
-640 HPKVEISSE
+640 HPIIKIWSE
-649 INNKEVIFKIKDNGI
+649 LNEEEVIFKVKDNGI
-664 GIKEEDYHKMF
+664 GIKQEDYNKMF

-700 MDRMNGDISF
+700 MDRMNGGISF
-710 ESKIGEGTTFVLT
+710 ESKVGEEQLLY
-723 FKKCTD
+723 
-729 VI
+729 

>member
-1 MTNQIIKNC
+1 MINQIIKNC

-31 KNSHQIEFFSQNID
+31 KESHQIEFYSQNID
-45 ELFEIST
+45 ELFQISA
-52 EKILSQDINQLH
+52 ENVLNQDINQLYN
-64 DFELDFDEVLN
+64 FELDFDEVLN
-75 LEQGDFYRTNT
+75 LDQGEFCRTHL
-86 KVNSKIYHLTVYH
+86 KINSKTYHLTSYH
-99 FEELIYLELE
+99 LDELIYLELE

-129 SKSISSTWNLLIS
+129 SKSIDATWDTLIS
-142 SIKSL
+142 SIKKL
-147 IHYERVMLYKFLEDG
+147 INYDRVMLYKFLEDG

-170 IDKGLDSYMG
+170 IDNGLDSYLG
-180 LRYPEFDIP
+180 LRFPEFDIP

-203 VADVNSK
+203 VADVNSN
-210 RIILICNVNYHKI
+210 RISLIATNHQKI
-223 NLKYSSV
+223 NLMYSSV

-244 NCEASFSISIVINEK
+244 NCAASFSISIVINEK
-259 LWGIVACQNSK
+259 LWGIVACQNSE

-322 ENLQQSIN
+322 ENLQQSMN

-340 KADGI
+340 KANGI

-352 VFVEGETPDKEE
+352 VFVEGETPDKDE
-364 ILRIKEWAFKRK
+364 ILRIKEWAFKRN
-376 SAGLFTSNTFNLDYG
+376 SARLFTSNTFYLDYG
-391 QELKLSTNS
+391 QELNLSPNS

-419 KKEQIQTLNW
+419 KKEQVQTLNW
-429 AGEPSKIKNVDV
+429 AGEPNKIKHVEIVD
-441 INGNEIHSFS
+441 GDEILSFS
-451 PRTSFKIWQENIKSK
+451 PRTSFKIWQENIKNK

-491 QSFKIQ
+491 QSFKIH

-508 ELDSFTYT
+508 ELDSFSYT

-531 CQMLQRS
+531 CQMIQRT
-538 LKDDEIKNDRLRS
+538 LEHDEIKSDRLKS
-551 VIVEIDRMTQMMQDL
+551 VIDEIDRMTQMMQDL
-566 LALSKAKKSEIVL
+566 LALSKAKKI
-579 STIET
+579 
-584 KPIIE
+584 
-589 KIIHDVL
+589 
-596 LYYKINNT
+596 
-604 EVVVKEIHNVLGDKT
+604 
-619 MFYEVFLNI
+619 
-628 IGNAIKY
+628 
-635 SSQAK
+635 
-640 HPKVEISSE
+640 
-649 INNKEVIFKIKDNGI
+649 
-664 GIKEEDYHKMF
+664 
-675 KLFSRMSNTGN
+675 
-686 ISGNGVGLSIAHRM
+686 
-700 MDRMNGDISF
+700 
-710 ESKIGEGTTFVLT
+710 
-723 FKKCTD
+723 
-729 VI
+729 

>member
-1 MTNQIIKNC
+1 MINQIIKNC

-31 KNSHQIEFFSQNID
+31 KNSHQIEFYSQNID
-45 ELFEIST
+45 ELFQISA
-52 EKILSQDINQLH
+52 ENVLNQDINQLYN
-64 DFELDFDEVLN
+64 FELDFDEVLN
-75 LEQGDFYRTNT
+75 LDQGEFCRTHL
-86 KVNSKIYHLTVYH
+86 KINSKTYHLTSYH
-99 FEELIYLELE
+99 FDELIYLELE

-129 SKSISSTWNLLIS
+129 SKSIDATWDRLIS
-142 SIKSL
+142 SIKKL
-147 IHYERVMLYKFLEDG
+147 INYDRVMLYKFLEDG

-170 IDKGLDSYMG
+170 IDNGLDSYLG
-180 LRYPEFDIP
+180 LRFPEFDIP

-203 VADVNSK
+203 VADVNSN
-210 RIILICNVNYHKI
+210 RISLIATNHQKI
-223 NLKYSSV
+223 NLMYSSV

-259 LWGIVACQNSK
+259 LWGIVACQNSE

-322 ENLQQSIN
+322 ENLQQSMN

-340 KADGI
+340 KANGI

-352 VFVEGETPDKEE
+352 VFVEGETPDKHE
-364 ILRIKEWAFKRK
+364 ILRIKEWAFKRN
-376 SAGLFTSNTFNLDYG
+376 SARLFTSNTFYLDYG
-391 QELKLSTNS
+391 QELNLSPNS

-419 KKEQIQTLNW
+419 KKEQVQTLNW
-429 AGEPSKIKNVDV
+429 AGEPNKIKHVEIVD
-441 INGNEIHSFS
+441 GDEILSFS
-451 PRTSFKIWQENIKSK
+451 PRTSFKIWQENIKNK

-491 QSFKIQ
+491 QSFKIH

-508 ELDSFTYT
+508 ELDSFSYT

-531 CQMLQRS
+531 CQMIQRT
-538 LKDDEIKNDRLRS
+538 LEHDEIKSDRLKS
-551 VIVEIDRMTQMMQDL
+551 VIDEIDRMTQMMQDL

-579 STIET
+579 SIIET

-589 KIIHDVL
+589 KIVHDVL
-596 LYYKINNT
+596 LYYKTNDTQVVIE
-604 EVVVKEIHNVLGDKT
+604 EVHNVLGDKT

-635 SSQAK
+635 SSQAE
-640 HPKVEISSE
+640 HPIIKIWSE
-649 INNKEVIFKIKDNGI
+649 LNEEEVIFKVKDNGI
-664 GIKEEDYHKMF
+664 GIKQEDYNKMF

-700 MDRMNGDISF
+700 MDRMNGGISF
-710 ESKIGEGTTFVLT
+710 ESKVGEGTTFILT
-723 FKKCTD
+723 FKK
-729 VI
+729 I

>member
-1 MTNQIIKNC
+1 MINQIIKNC

-31 KNSHQIEFFSQNID
+31 KNSHQIEFYSQNID
-45 ELFEIST
+45 ELFQISA
-52 EKILSQDINQLH
+52 ENVLNQDINQLYN
-64 DFELDFDEVLN
+64 FELDFDEVLN
-75 LEQGDFYRTNT
+75 LDQGEFCRTHL
-86 KVNSKIYHLTVYH
+86 KINSKTYHLTSYH
-99 FEELIYLELE
+99 FDELIYLELE

-129 SKSISSTWNLLIS
+129 SKSIDATWDRLIS
-142 SIKSL
+142 SIKKL
-147 IHYERVMLYKFLEDG
+147 INYDRVMLYKFLEDG

-170 IDKGLDSYMG
+170 IDNGLDSYLG
-180 LRYPEFDIP
+180 LRFPEFDIP

-203 VADVNSK
+203 VADVNSN
-210 RIILICNVNYHKI
+210 RISLIATNHQKI
-223 NLKYSSV
+223 NLMYSSV

-244 NCEASFSISIVINEK
+244 NCAASFSISIVINEK
-259 LWGIVACQNSK
+259 LWGIVACQNSE

-322 ENLQQSIN
+322 ENLQQSMN

-340 KADGI
+340 KANGI

-352 VFVEGETPDKEE
+352 VFVEGETPDKHE
-364 ILRIKEWAFKRK
+364 ILRIKEWAFKRN
-376 SAGLFTSNTFNLDYG
+376 SARLFTSNTFYLDYG
-391 QELKLSTNS
+391 QELNLSPNS

-419 KKEQIQTLNW
+419 KKEQVQTLNW
-429 AGEPSKIKNVDV
+429 AGEPNKIKHVD
-441 INGNEIHSFS
+441 EILSFS
-451 PRTSFKIWQENIKSK
+451 PRTSFKIWQENIKNK

-491 QSFKIQ
+491 QSFKIH

-508 ELDSFTYT
+508 ELDSFSYT

-531 CQMLQRS
+531 CQMIQRT
-538 LKDDEIKNDRLRS
+538 LEHDEIKSDRLKS
-551 VIVEIDRMTQMMQDL
+551 VIDEIDRMTQMMQDL

-579 STIET
+579 SIIET

-589 KIIHDVL
+589 KIVHDVL
-596 LYYKINNT
+596 LYYKTNDTQVVIE
-604 EVVVKEIHNVLGDKT
+604 EVHNVLGDKT

-635 SSQAK
+635 SSQAE
-640 HPKVEISSE
+640 HPIIKIWSE
-649 INNKEVIFKIKDNGI
+649 LNEEEVIFKVKDNGI
-664 GIKEEDYHKMF
+664 GIKQEDYNKMF

-700 MDRMNGDISF
+700 MDRMNGGISF
-710 ESKIGEGTTFVLT
+710 ESKVGEGTTFILT
-723 FKKCTD
+723 FKK
-729 VI
+729 I

>member
-1 MTNQIIKNC
+1 MINQIIKNC

-31 KNSHQIEFFSQNID
+31 KESHQIEFYSQNID
-45 ELFEIST
+45 ELFQISA
-52 EKILSQDINQLH
+52 ENVLNQDINQLYN
-64 DFELDFDEVLN
+64 FELDFDEVLN
-75 LEQGDFYRTNT
+75 LDQGEFCRTHL
-86 KVNSKIYHLTVYH
+86 KINSKTYHLTSYH
-99 FEELIYLELE
+99 LDELIYLELE

-129 SKSISSTWNLLIS
+129 SKSIDATWDRLIS
-142 SIKSL
+142 SIKKL
-147 IHYERVMLYKFLEDG
+147 INYDRVMLYKFLEDG

-170 IDKGLDSYMG
+170 IDNGLDSYLG
-180 LRYPEFDIP
+180 LRFPEFDIP

-203 VADVNSK
+203 VADVNSN
-210 RIILICNVNYHKI
+210 RISLIATNHQKI
-223 NLKYSSV
+223 NLMYSSV

-244 NCEASFSISIVINEK
+244 NCAASFSISIVINEK
-259 LWGIVACQNSK
+259 LWGIVACQNSE

-322 ENLQQSIN
+322 ENLQQSMN

-340 KADGI
+340 KANGI

-352 VFVEGETPDKEE
+352 VFVEGETPDKDE
-364 ILRIKEWAFKRK
+364 ILRIKEWAFKRN
-376 SAGLFTSNTFNLDYG
+376 SARLFTSNTFYLDYG
-391 QELKLSTNS
+391 QELNLSPNS

-419 KKEQIQTLNW
+419 KKEQVQTLNW
-429 AGEPSKIKNVDV
+429 AGEPNKIKHVEIVD
-441 INGNEIHSFS
+441 GDEILSFS
-451 PRTSFKIWQENIKSK
+451 PRTSFKIWQENIKNK

-491 QSFKIQ
+491 QSFKIH

-508 ELDSFTYT
+508 ELDSFSYT

-531 CQMLQRS
+531 CQMIQRT
-538 LKDDEIKNDRLRS
+538 LEHDEIKSDRLKS
-551 VIVEIDRMTQMMQDL
+551 VIDEIDRMTQMMQDL
-566 LALSKAKKSEIVL
+566 LALSKAKKI
-579 STIET
+579 
-584 KPIIE
+584 
-589 KIIHDVL
+589 
-596 LYYKINNT
+596 
-604 EVVVKEIHNVLGDKT
+604 
-619 MFYEVFLNI
+619 
-628 IGNAIKY
+628 
-635 SSQAK
+635 
-640 HPKVEISSE
+640 
-649 INNKEVIFKIKDNGI
+649 
-664 GIKEEDYHKMF
+664 
-675 KLFSRMSNTGN
+675 
-686 ISGNGVGLSIAHRM
+686 
-700 MDRMNGDISF
+700 
-710 ESKIGEGTTFVLT
+710 
-723 FKKCTD
+723 
-729 VI
+729 